1 MKINQVVSEHKKGVR
16 AMKYGKKTKGAVP
29 VYGPDAKNVAK
40 LQPVKPVGP
49 GADKKDV
56 KEDLSNVTVKPI
68 TGAQEVDVNGQ
79 KIATATDAT
88 AAATIAQ
95 LAKDGKISAP
105 TGNNNSNPMEE
116 GPEIPYYVEL
126 GPNGP
131 MAKTGG
137 RGTTQIVASK
147 LWTAITPEIEAKA
160 DSQGYRKVMLQHGGR
175 QFPGLEG
182 GDQKLGSKII
192 VAPSDYQSMMSPN
205 ANSPSR
211 PASVPSAPPMKEADD
226 ELLEKMRTIA
236 GLR

>member
-1 MKINQVVSEHKKGVR
+1 
-16 AMKYGKKTKGAVP
+16 MKYGKKTKGAVP

-105 TGNNNSNPMEE
+105 TGDSTMEE

-192 VAPSDYQSMMSPN
+192 VAPSDFQILSQPQGTDASTMRRSMGVTS
-205 ANSPSR
+205 AEKTGIG
-211 PASVPSAPPMKEADD
+211 APPMKEADD